1 MIIKISQTSN
11 NRTDLSF
18 KKPPRIAIKI
28 EKRMIINNT
37 NRIEN
42 RIILVM
48 MKIMREI
55 HIIMRDFREAEAEQE
70 EIIGEEAED

>member
-1 MIIKISQTSN
+1 MIIMISQTSN
-11 NRTDLSF
+11 NRSDLSI
-18 KKPPRIAIKI
+18 KKNPRIAIKI
-28 EKRMIINNT
+28 AKRMIINNT

-70 EIIGEEAED
+70 EIIGEETED